1 MLLNLAELWWQ
12 EIALYLPPKDILSLL
27 STHRNINKCLS
38 ASPSF
43 WNQLLVRDRDY
54 EDTTTSSEGEGAS
67 ETADM
72 RQAFLMHSFMS
83 SLSLVKWL
91 PISRD
96 MQQRQFPVKSRE
108 GHNSCVLNGPECCK
122 SLVITGGFSDD
133 QGVTVIEVE
142 KGVKSHTSNWGWTR
156 LTPRFSHEP
165 IFVYGASLTPLPP
178 ALSEEMEKDRFMR
191 LRPGIMKK
199 NVAKAVR
206 FGGFEGGGYSGE
218 SNEVWV
224 LTIVD
229 YDYEDDSLDQFAV
242 WEKIETHGP
251 TPMARAYHS
260 ATLIHDRYLV
270 IIGGMAHLESC
281 MEESILDTKTW
292 TWIDMKLNCKG
303 EPRGR
308 HGHSVVWDKRRDRLV
323 MFGGGSGTDLLRTG
337 RDNNEVWELKMKG
350 IVAIHECLVRSRS
363 CSDQEMMWEW
373 SKIHKNT
380 LSQKNSSARND
391 NDSDSDD
398 DSEDGSN
405 DADINL
411 SPSESLC
418 LGRCHNAMKISPDSV
433 LLLFGGGR
441 PSTNGMLGYDLA
453 NDTFLRPFVKGPLP
467 VPRFTGVASF
477 LETEG
482 YVLVHGGFNDR
493 IGRAV
498 LDMQVL
504 DLAPSL
510 GRSFAGFPLDEDRQ
524 SQEAVSD
531 DAAKNGQYGVHP
543 QHNLHHNLRHQ
554 QQMNALQR
562 LLLAQLHEAQM
573 NGL

>member
-27 STHRNINKCLS
+27 STHRNINKYLS

-43 WNQLLVRDRDY
+43 WTQLLGRDRDY
-54 EDTTTSSEGEGAS
+54 HEDTTASSDGEGAS
-67 ETADM
+67 ETVADM
-72 RQAFLMHSFMS
+72 RQTFLMHSFMS

-91 PISRD
+91 PVSRD
-96 MQQRQFPVKSRE
+96 TQQRQFPVKARE
-108 GHNSCVLNGPECCK
+108 GHNSCVLNGPDRFK

-133 QGVTVIEVE
+133 QGVTVITLE

-191 LRPGIMKK
+191 VRPGIVKK

-229 YDYEDDSLDQFAV
+229 YDYEDDTLDQFAV
-242 WEKIETHGP
+242 WERIETQGP

-270 IIGGMAHLESC
+270 VIGGMTHLGSC

-292 TWIDMKLNCKG
+292 TWIDMRLNCKG
-303 EPRGR
+303 EPSGR

-337 RDNNEVWELKMKG
+337 TDNNEVWELKMNG
-350 IVAIHECLVRSRS
+350 VVAVHECYGSSSDS
-363 CSDQEMMWEW
+363 CDTKWEW

-380 LSQKNSSARND
+380 LSRQNSSARSG

-405 DADINL
+405 DAEIA
-411 SPSESLC
+411 PSESLC

-453 NDTFLRPFVKGPLP
+453 NDTFLRPLVSGPLP
-467 VPRFTGVASF
+467 VPRFTGTASF

-482 YVLVHGGFNDR
+482 YVLIHGGFNDR
-493 IGRAV
+493 IGRSI
-498 LDMQVL
+498 LDMQIL

-510 GRSFAGFPLDEDRQ
+510 GRSFAGFPLDEERQ

-531 DAAKNGQYGVHP
+531 EAARNGQYGVNH
-543 QHNLHHNLRHQ
+543 QHTGHNLG
-554 QQMNALQR
+554 QMNALQR

-573 NGL
+573 NDM